1 MPFQDIILQGK
12 DLVSIETCEPVKQI
26 LAHSIQAE
34 YVLPSASKPGRII
47 QEVIQG
53 QSESCQTNKQTNKPL
68 ASYFILHNFR
78 WTKELNIKT

>member
-47 QEVIQG
+47 QEVIFKD
-53 QSESCQTNKQTNKPL
+53 SLKAVKQTNKQTNL
-68 ASYFILHNFR
+68 
-78 WTKELNIKT
+78 